1 MTLRNAPL
9 SGRDGGGYRSDL
21 GRAASKKFGKTEIFF
36 ARGLDSRIAKQPVG
50 QIGKQ
55 QQFMGRSS
63 VDGN

>member
-1 MTLRNAPL
+1 VIWVRRQVKNSEKQKYFLQGGL
-9 SGRDGGGYRSDL
+9 S
-21 GRAASKKFGKTEIFF
+21 
-36 ARGLDSRIAKQPVG
+36 SRIAKQPVG